1 MIMAVLTNNLA
12 RSQNQNR
19 LRAFTSQRT
28 RVGASIKSAMTYGVK
43 STNVVKVY
51 LISER

>member
-1 MIMAVLTNNLA
+1 MAVLTNNLA

-19 LRAFTSQRT
+19 LRVFTIQRT
-28 RVGASIKSAMTYGVK
+28 RVGASIKSAMMYGVK
-43 STNVVKVY
+43 NTDVVKVY